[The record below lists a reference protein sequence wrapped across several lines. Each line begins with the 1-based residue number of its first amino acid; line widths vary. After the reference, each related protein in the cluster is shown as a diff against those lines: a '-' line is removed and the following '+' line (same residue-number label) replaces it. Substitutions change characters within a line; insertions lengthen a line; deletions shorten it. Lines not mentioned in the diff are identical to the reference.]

1 MKCECLERDLHEKDS
16 SVVSMKSQLSS
27 MKAEFSGSSTT
38 IANLEATIRE
48 KDRRIE
54 ILQSQRQRSGA
65 ENEEEV
71 NRVKRSQE
79 KLEARVASLR
89 EQLTEKDVSVEGTF
103 LPYCSNKFV
112 SFLLV
117 KVYYN
122 RHYFISSFACTC
134 ATYKLRTTHAR
145 T

>member
-16 SVVSMKSQLSS
+16 TVVSMKSQLSS

-103 LPYCSNKFV
+103 LSYCSDKFV
-112 SFLLV
+112 SFLLM
-117 KVYYN
+117 KVY
-122 RHYFISSFACTC
+122 
-134 ATYKLRTTHAR
+134 
-145 T
+145 

>member
-1 MKCECLERDLHEKDS
+1 
-16 SVVSMKSQLSS
+16 MKSQLSS

-89 EQLTEKDVSVEGTF
+89 EQLTEKDVRVEGTF
-103 LPYCSNKFV
+103 LSFCSNKFV
-112 SFLLV
+112 SFLLM
-117 KVYYN
+117 KVY
-122 RHYFISSFACTC
+122 
-134 ATYKLRTTHAR
+134 
-145 T
+145 